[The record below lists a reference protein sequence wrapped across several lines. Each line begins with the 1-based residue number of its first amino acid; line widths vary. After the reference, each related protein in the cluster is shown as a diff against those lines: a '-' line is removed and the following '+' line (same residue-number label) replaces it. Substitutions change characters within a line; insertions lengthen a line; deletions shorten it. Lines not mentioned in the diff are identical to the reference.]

1 MYHSITF
8 GDKNTWDDW
17 HLIPT
22 TRPVINPPQFVSN
35 MVEIPGMDGSYDMS
49 EWLSG
54 RPNYKD
60 RTGSL
65 EFVVANDYTNWTVT
79 YSAISNYLHGQRM
92 RMKLEDDPEFYYEGR
107 FTVNKWKSDKW
118 YSLIT
123 INYVVNPWKKSVV
136 GTSDPWLWDPFS
148 FITGVIQNYGSY
160 QVNGSA
166 TVNVVG
172 MRQPISPTIIS
183 STPMVVTFKGK
194 TYNLSAGRNNFSD
207 MIFDEGD
214 NSLTFTGTGTITID
228 YTGGSL

>member
-1 MYHSITF
+1 MYHSVTF
-8 GDKNTWDDW
+8 GNKNTWDDW

-65 EFVVANDYTNWTVT
+65 EFAVANDYTNWTIA

-92 RMKLEDDPEFYYEGR
+92 RMKLEDDPGFYYEGR

-148 FITGVIQNYGSY
+148 FTTGVIQDYSSY
-160 QVNGSA
+160 QVSGSA

-207 MIFDEGD
+207 MIFDEGN

>member
-1 MYHSITF
+1 MYHSVTF
-8 GDKNTWDDW
+8 GNKNTWDDW

-65 EFVVANDYTNWTVT
+65 EFAVANDYTNWTIA

-92 RMKLEDDPEFYYEGR
+92 RMKLEDDPGFYYEGR

-148 FITGVIQNYGSY
+148 FTTGVIQDYSSY

-183 STPMVVTFKGK
+183 STSMVVTFKGK

-207 MIFDEGD
+207 MIFDEGN

>member
-1 MYHSITF
+1 MYHSVTF
-8 GDKNTWDDW
+8 GNKNTWDDW

-65 EFVVANDYTNWTVT
+65 EFAVANDYTNWTIA
-79 YSAISNYLHGQRM
+79 YSAISNYLHGQKM
-92 RMKLEDDPEFYYEGR
+92 RMKLEDDPGFYYEGR

-148 FITGVIQNYGSY
+148 FTTGVIQDYSSY
-160 QVNGSA
+160 QVSGSA

-207 MIFDEGD
+207 MIFDEGN